1 MCKRARPE
9 PSPRRCPRRRT
20 RFAIAATA
28 AAVVLGPETGH
39 AQPVA
44 SSTDPPPRGEPVVRP
59 APPPSDEPTA
69 ADAAGAPVPGEESG
83 RLDPVDPGD
92 SPTRLIGRG
101 ILFLPKL
108 AIQAAVAPVRAGI
121 WANERY
127 RLYDRAYDLFFTDDR
142 KLGLYP
148 TAQWSSGFGLTGG
161 ARLVHRDLFGADEHF
176 SLAAR
181 FGGRYHDQLTG
192 ALRSGRRL
200 GGHLRLE
207 LEAEHDRRPEER
219 FYGLGNR
226 DEERLEMVPPAPL
239 DAQGS
244 GAAVETRYRQRLAR
258 AALVAD
264 VRVAGPLRLR
274 GSGALSDVEVG
285 RGDEGLPIDEVY
297 MPGSLTGWAG
307 ARHAYTELELR
318 WDDRRRGSRW
328 EPAGLPAIGWYAGVY
343 AGRTHR
349 LDEGA
354 DFWRYGADVQRFFR
368 IARGPRV
375 IAVRA
380 HVEAVDGA
388 RGEVPFFEL
397 PALGGATFLRGYHTE
412 RFRDRI
418 AALGSLDYQWDL
430 STMFAARVFA
440 DVGRV
445 YGAWE
450 DLELSGLRV
459 GYGIGLEAYSKTSFV
474 VRTSVASS
482 IDGGVHLNLSFEPVF
497 EVGPRVE
504 RR

>member
-1 MCKRARPE
+1 MCKRDRSE
-9 PSPRRCPRRRT
+9 PPPRCCPGRRT
-20 RFAIAATA
+20 CLAIAATA
-28 AAVVLGPETGH
+28 AAAIFGPETGQ

-59 APPPSDEPTA
+59 APRPTDEPTA
-69 ADAAGAPVPGEESG
+69 ADVAGAPVPGQESG
-83 RLDPVDPGD
+83 RLDRIDRGD
-92 SPTRLIGRG
+92 STPRLIGRG

-108 AIQAAVAPVRAGI
+108 AIQVAVAPVRAGV

-148 TAQWSSGFGLTGG
+148 TAQFHSGFGITGG
-161 ARLVHRDLFGADEHF
+161 AKLVHRDLFGADEHF
-176 SLAAR
+176 SLSAG
-181 FGGRYHDQLTG
+181 FGGRYRDRFTG
-192 ALRSGRRL
+192 SLRSGGRF

-226 DEERLEMVPPAPL
+226 DEVGLDMVPPAPL
-239 DAQGS
+239 DAQAGET
-244 GAAVETRYRQRLAR
+244 AVESRYRQRLAR

-264 VRVAGPLRLR
+264 VRIAGPLHLR
-274 GSGALSDVEVG
+274 GAGALSDVEVG
-285 RGDEGLPIDEVY
+285 SSDEGLSIDEVY
-297 MPGSLTGWAG
+297 MPGSLVGWAG

-328 EPAGLPAIGWYAGVY
+328 EPPGLPAIGWYAGVY
-343 AGRTHR
+343 AGRANR
-349 LDEGA
+349 LDDGA

-375 IAVRA
+375 IAVRGR
-380 HVEAVDGA
+380 VEAVAGE

-397 PALGGATFLRGYHTE
+397 PALGGSTFLRGYDTE

-430 STMFAARVFA
+430 SQMFAARVFA

-445 YGAWE
+445 YGAWD
-450 DLELSGLRV
+450 DLELSALRV
-459 GYGIGLEAYSKTSFV
+459 GYGIGLEAYSKTSFM

-482 IDGGVHLNLSFEPVF
+482 IDGGLHFNLSFEPVF
-497 EVGPRVE
+497 EIDPRVE